1 MIRTLKQ
8 TILHA
13 RETGQENDRAE
24 YIKIQKKLVKIDSY
38 LESDASWST
47 ALLKK
52 LNVLDIR
59 N

>member
-1 MIRTLKQ
+1 MPDRKTSQ
-8 TILHA
+8 YN
-13 RETGQENDRAE
+13 ERAE
-24 YIKIQKKLVKIDSY
+24 YKKMQKKLVEIDSY